1 MWSRYYCTIFGGEYS
16 HPLAGELKEL
26 IDFDDEL
33 VEKPTIAS
41 LCGVDTTAQFLEES
55 TLIH

>member
-1 MWSRYYCTIFGGEYS
+1 MRRMNQ
-16 HPLAGELKEL
+16 LAGELKQL

-33 VEKPTIAS
+33 VENPTIAS